1 MSDAGLANRDPLE
14 SADRDH
20 LFHPSTAMGAHA
32 RGETPARIIES
43 GQGVTVVDREGRES
57 LDGFAGLYCV
67 NVGYGRPEIA
77 EAIAEQARKLA
88 YYHCLR
94 RPRQRGRPSG
104 WPEMIV
110 ERAPE
115 GI

>member
-1 MSDAGLANRDPLE
+1 MTAPGLANRDPLE

-57 LDGFAGLYCV
+57 L
-67 NVGYGRPEIA
+67 EA
-77 EAIAEQARKLA
+77 E
-88 YYHCLR
+88 
-94 RPRQRGRPSG
+94 G
-104 WPEMIV
+104 
-110 ERAPE
+110 APYVFQLHLFSPFFFS
-115 GI
+115 